1 MKRCM
6 FLLLVAAAAVLMT
19 SAVTAGSDVEVDT
32 TNIRAGGTPVGDLV
46 RIPVKRVKINDFIY
60 FVSGLSNVYL
70 INTSEGAVVVD
81 TGFAHMAAKQMA
93 LLKEVA
99 QGPVKYIFL
108 PQGQHDDVGGLT
120 YIREKD
126 TQIIM
131 LRESEAYMPWRKEI
145 APFLAP
151 RYAVLYNWAT
161 QLGKAGD
168 PGNQKK
174 PRFPY
179 DVLKADIV
187 VASHE
192 GYCFELG
199 DVVFEII
206 ALPGAEGTNSAGLW
220 LPQHKVLFCGGGF
233 VGPEFPMWPNIGT
246 VRADKNRFMDAYLE
260 SLDKAI
266 ALEPEFFL
274 PGQDK
279 PFFGKEKILA
289 DLIKI
294 RDAVQY
300 VRNEVVKGLIQG
312 KDVYRLMQ
320 EIRLPEH
327 LADLSQQHGRME
339 WSIRSMVYHYGA
351 WFQYR
356 YTSELYPYRPT
367 LMYPDLVELAG
378 GVAPVCKR
386 ARQALAN
393 NKPVKAI
400 QLVEAALETAP
411 DDKQVLETQLQVL
424 QALLKRAQETEKTF
438 SEIAWLQAEITKVR
452 RKLEG

>member
-1 MKRCM
+1 M
-6 FLLLVAAAAVLMT
+6 LAVLG
-19 SAVTAGSDVEVDT
+19 AVLLSVAVAVGSQVEVDT
-32 TNIRAGGTPVGDLV
+32 SKIRAADTPVGELI

-70 INTSEGAVVVD
+70 INTGEGAVVVD

-99 QGPVKYIFL
+99 QGPIKYIVL
-108 PQGQHDDVGGLT
+108 PQGQHDDVGGLP

-161 QLGKAGD
+161 QLAKDGD
-168 PGNQKK
+168 LGNQKK
-174 PRFPY
+174 VRFPY
-179 DVLKADIV
+179 EVLKADIRV
-187 VASHE
+187 ESHE
-192 GYCFELG
+192 GYRFELG
-199 DVVFEII
+199 GVVFEII
-206 ALPGAEGTNSAGLW
+206 ALPGAEGTNSAGVW
-220 LPQHKVLFCGGGF
+220 LPQNKVLFCGGGF

-266 ALEPEFFL
+266 ALEPEIFL
-274 PGQDK
+274 PGQDR
-279 PFFGKEKILA
+279 PCFGKEKILGN
-289 DLIKI
+289 LTKI
-294 RDAVQY
+294 RDAVRY
-300 VRNEVVKGLIQG
+300 VRDEVVKGLIQG
-312 KDVYRLMQ
+312 KDVYQLMQ
-320 EIRLPEH
+320 EIKLPPE
-327 LADLSQQHGRME
+327 LADLSQKHGRVE

-367 LMYPDLVELAG
+367 LMYLDLVELAG
-378 GVAPVCKR
+378 GVEPVVKR
-386 ARQALAN
+386 AQQALAN
-393 NKPVKAI
+393 GEPVKAI
-400 QLVEAALETAP
+400 QLVEAALEAAP
-411 DDKQVLETQLQVL
+411 NNKQVLQAQLTVL
-424 QALLKRAQETEKTF
+424 QALLKRARETSNTF
-438 SEIAWLQAEITKVR
+438 SEVAWLQLEISRVKK
-452 RKLEG
+452 KLGSS